1 MGRYKP
7 FLLISCTAISV
18 MMNLKYQVLPL
29 VLLGK
34 AFLSGW
40 ASSFVIESSERG
52 KSYLLSE

>member
-1 MGRYKP
+1 
-7 FLLISCTAISV
+7 

-40 ASSFVIESSERG
+40 ASSFVIESGERG